1 MSFDTDK
8 KEHDEKIHILQ
19 KSPIQWTLL
28 FEATVLMGYLKNYN
42 GKHFSKLK
50 KKSNKNYNGGNCNW
64 KAITYISQ
72 HTDINMKMLKK
83 KKTSKSHSVG
93 KESKKNIDPF
103 FILRMCLSISLLGK
117 SKQI

>member
-50 KKSNKNYNGGNCNW
+50 KKVIRITMEET
-64 KAITYISQ
+64 AI
-72 HTDINMKMLKK
+72 
-83 KKTSKSHSVG
+83 G
-93 KESKKNIDPF
+93 KQ
-103 FILRMCLSISLLGK
+103 SLT
-117 SKQI
+117 